1 MPQRK
6 TVIDQALYQ
15 RALAVADQP
24 VEERDLINAALRA
37 FIARQAQ
44 FRLADMGGTAPDL
57 PNVPRRRPSLNAP
70 EGWE

>member
-1 MPQRK
+1 M
-6 TVIDQALYQ
+6 IDQALYQ

-44 FRLADMGGTAPDL
+44 FRLAGMGEPLPISPMFLAVARTNQRELTAACPT
-57 PNVPRRRPSLNAP
+57 A
-70 EGWE
+70 